1 MFIVVAYDIPDNKLR
16 TRLFRLLK
24 RFGEPAQFSVFECIL
39 TQAQFDQMQ
48 AEVAKVVAGEE
59 NSVRYYDICD
69 SCHHCV
75 ITIGKAVSASSKSV
89 YIV

>member
-16 TRLFRLLK
+16 THLFKLLK
-24 RFGEPAQFSVFECIL
+24 RFGQPVQFSVFECIL
-39 TQAQFDQMQ
+39 THPQFDQMR
-48 AEVAKVVAGEE
+48 AEVSKIVDGEQ

-69 SCHHCV
+69 ECHRRV
-75 ITIGKAVSASSKSV
+75 ITIGKAVTTSIKPM